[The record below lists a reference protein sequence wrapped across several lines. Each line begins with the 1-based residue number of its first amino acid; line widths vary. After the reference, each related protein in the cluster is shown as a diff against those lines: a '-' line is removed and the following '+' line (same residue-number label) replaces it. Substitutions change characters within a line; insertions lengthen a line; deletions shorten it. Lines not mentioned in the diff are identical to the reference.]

1 MTDNISENV
10 SQKKRGRP
18 RGFGSQMIELSGFA
32 HTVDGG
38 HRTKVNWVFM
48 LQALRLVRNASEDVQ
63 RIVWGCTAD
72 DIESG
77 NARFPKGWTTYAP
90 EIGRFLIEI
99 DDDDDRADVLNVI
112 VEARQRGLSWS
123 DIGEH
128 YRTLRLGEKTRNED
142 ALTKALLRVVHEFR
156 KRFPKTPEHVFVNAA
171 ARVNAALA
179 AEDYDDHHEY
189 HERRDRLLGAPPGL
203 GPSGR

>member
-10 SQKKRGRP
+10 SKKKRGRP

-99 DDDDDRADVLNVI
+99 DDDDRADVLNVI

-128 YRTLRLGEKTRNED
+128 YRTLRLGEKTGNED

-171 ARVNAALA
+171 ARVNAAMA
-179 AEDYDDHHEY
+179 AEDYADHHEAR
-189 HERRDRLLGAPPGL
+189 ETLQAGAPLCRG
-203 GPSGR
+203 SK